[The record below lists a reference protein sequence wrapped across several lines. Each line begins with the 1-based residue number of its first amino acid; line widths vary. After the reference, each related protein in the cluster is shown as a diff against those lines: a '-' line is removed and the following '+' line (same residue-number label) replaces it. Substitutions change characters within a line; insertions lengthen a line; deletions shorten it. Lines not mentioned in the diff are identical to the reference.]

1 MSRLGIVDASITL
14 RSLLHW
20 FGLESALKSRI
31 NLMINPFRI
40 HHRGVFLRTINMF
53 FKKVVLKMLN
63 DNGDNDNGDN
73 VRLTVRDN

>member
-1 MSRLGIVDASITL
+1 
-14 RSLLHW
+14 
-20 FGLESALKSRI
+20 
-31 NLMINPFRI
+31 
-40 HHRGVFLRTINMF
+40 MF